1 MMYYHVLS
9 EKEIEEHRL
18 EREEWWDTLNEHWK
32 LKIHNA
38 FLEFFATDYREN
50 PDKFKNRH

>member
-1 MMYYHVLS
+1 MYYHVLS